1 MKLACLCH
9 TVGHD
14 AALHLSAQMRNDVLV
29 LQGPGD
35 KVVTQEHHEA
45 RSGPTSVETTS
56 RISISVDDEVRR
68 RGAMKK

>member
-1 MKLACLCH
+1 
-9 TVGHD
+9 
-14 AALHLSAQMRNDVLV
+14 MRNDVLA

-56 RISISVDDEVRR
+56 PINIRVDDEVRH